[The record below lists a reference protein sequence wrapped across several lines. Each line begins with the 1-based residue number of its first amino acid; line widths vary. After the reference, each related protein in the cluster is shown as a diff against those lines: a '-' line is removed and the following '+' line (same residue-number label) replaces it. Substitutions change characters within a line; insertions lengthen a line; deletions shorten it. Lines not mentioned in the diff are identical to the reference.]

1 MDFLG
6 PLDQAYVEGVLRK
19 AGFQVHTGQGGC
31 QENDTKA
38 LVDYA
43 TSVLRTLSQPSMCEQ
58 PNEPS
63 TSQPDANG
71 GECSEA
77 QGLQQ
82 QEQQQP
88 AEVNPHI
95 LDLHKQVLEKAARVK
110 ELRAEVPALISQSV
124 QGEVESLRPLVA
136 SIEQLTA
143 STPCREDADDCN
155 PEGQAHQ
162 GQPAL
167 DGEEL
172 QAMLAG
178 TLDKLPAL
186 RARLEQTVQRLAR
199 ITAAVDAEQG
209 RTSPLKT
216 VEKVLLNRPSDD
228 TENMGDQ
235 LNCNGDGSQA
245 TRRRLAKDLN
255 AKAL

>member
-6 PLDQAYVEGVLRK
+6 PQDLRWVESVMEK
-19 AGFQVHTGQGGC
+19 AALQLAEHQDGC
-31 QENDTKA
+31 QANEAKA

-43 TSVLRTLSQPSMCEQ
+43 TTVLRSLSQTSTDEQ
-58 PNEPS
+58 PIEPR
-63 TSQPDANG
+63 A
-71 GECSEA
+71 ECSEW
-77 QGLQQ
+77 QGQPQQ
-82 QEQQQP
+82 QRQLQP
-88 AEVNPHI
+88 ALVNTHI
-95 LDLHKQVLEKAARVK
+95 LDLHKQVLEKAVRVK

-124 QGEVESLRPLVA
+124 QGEMESLRPLVA
-136 SIEQLTA
+136 SIEQFTALT
-143 STPCREDADDCN
+143 PPREDAGDN
-155 PEGQAHQ
+155 KSEGHLHQ
-162 GQPAL
+162 VQPHP

-172 QAMLAG
+172 QALLAG

-199 ITAAVDAEQG
+199 ITAAVDADQG

-235 LNCNGDGSQA
+235 LNSNGDGCQA

-255 AKAL
+255 AKIVYS